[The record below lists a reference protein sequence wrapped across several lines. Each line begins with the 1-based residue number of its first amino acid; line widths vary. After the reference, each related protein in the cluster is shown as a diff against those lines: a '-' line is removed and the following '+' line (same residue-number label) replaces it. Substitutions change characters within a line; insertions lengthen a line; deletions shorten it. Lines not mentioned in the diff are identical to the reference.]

1 MVAMLG
7 DSMFNYSVDRMVKL
21 HANKVVV
28 LGFLGFSDVTT
39 YLYLYKPGVDKF
51 TCSTM
56 NMVP

>member
-28 LGFLGFSDVTT
+28 LGFLAWTKELDTN
-39 YLYLYKPGVDKF
+39 P
-51 TCSTM
+51 
-56 NMVP
+56 